1 MKRSTQIAA
10 RIDFPLLIAVIVTVA
25 FGIIMIGSAGGREI
39 SLSHL
44 SLGPIMRK
52 QLLGLIIGLVFMLI
66 ITFLSKEL
74 LNFATVPAYIFMI
87 LLLVAVLAIGVG
99 SGTEGEEGVRRWI
112 PFFGGYTL
120 QPSEFAKFFLV
131 LVLARFC
138 EARSERINYF
148 PNLLLYMLL
157 VGVPLF
163 LILKEPDLST
173 TIVVFSIAAVIL
185 FASGLDW
192 KYIVLA
198 LVIGGAAIYIIYS
211 DAYNPSGPRILS
223 EYQATRIWAFFEPEK
238 YAQNYAYQTLKSQ
251 YAISSGGLTGVGLSN
266 SSGMIPVPMT
276 DFIFGILGEELG
288 FFGCSVYFLL
298 LAFIVWRILYIGMH
312 AKDLYGK
319 LVCAGVGT
327 WIALQSAIHIG
338 VNTAILPNTGIP
350 LPFMSYG
357 MSSLLSSLIGIGM
370 VLQVHASTKRQD
382 LLLQVSDRDTVRF
395 SL

>member
-1 MKRSTQIAA
+1 M
-10 RIDFPLLIAVIVTVA
+10 
-25 FGIIMIGSAGGREI
+25 
-39 SLSHL
+39 
-44 SLGPIMRK
+44 
-52 QLLGLIIGLVFMLI
+52 
-66 ITFLSKEL
+66 
-74 LNFATVPAYIFMI
+74 
-87 LLLVAVLAIGVG
+87 
-99 SGTEGEEGVRRWI
+99 
-112 PFFGGYTL
+112 
-120 QPSEFAKFFLV
+120 QPSEFAKFFLI

-138 EARSERINYF
+138 ETHSERINYF
-148 PNLLLYMLL
+148 PNLILYAMI
-157 VGVPLF
+157 VGVPLL
-163 LILKEPDLST
+163 LILREPDLST

-198 LVIGGAAIYIIYS
+198 LVIGGAAIYIILS
-211 DAYNPSGPRILS
+211 DAYNPTGPRILS

-288 FFGCSVYFLL
+288 FIGCSIYFML

-312 AKDLYGK
+312 AKDLYGR

-350 LPFMSYG
+350 LPLI
-357 MSSLLSSLIGIGM
+357 SSGG
-370 VLQVHASTKRQD
+370 STRKKRRRKQKE
-382 LLLQVSDRDTVRF
+382 
-395 SL
+395 